1 MLHRFTAPW
10 LNESNYPLD
19 WNGPVDRPFAPFA
32 DVEMERPI
40 AERFAC
46 IARAFSDGIA
56 VDDGAR
62 RLTYRELL
70 ESVQGLARAIA
81 DRTKPGDLV
90 GILLAAS
97 VDYPVAMLACLAAGR
112 MFVPL
117 DLHYPQRWISDVV
130 EQSAMGAIICR
141 FDDPQSVALVPNTVL
156 RIDVS
161 ARSLLHG
168 AALQPAGPDD
178 PAFLLFTS
186 GSTGRPKGIVNSQ
199 RNLLR
204 RVAQYIGAAHINE
217 QDRFL
222 PLSSECTIAGL
233 RERMTALLTGA
244 TLHLAD
250 VQHAGARAILS
261 RLGESG
267 ISIIYAVPAL
277 LRTLMQ
283 LGDERAPSSLRIV
296 RVGGEAVLWSDVEG
310 LREWLPDECRI
321 ELGYSSTE
329 APIMQWFVPKNF
341 PQEGSRV
348 PLGYPLTG
356 NALAIVDDEGR
367 SVTPGEAGELLV
379 RSPYVALGRWS
390 DGRCVG
396 DDFPADPND
405 STCRILRTGDL
416 VRLRADGL
424 LDLVGRMDRQIKIR
438 GQRVEPGELEAA
450 LRRQPGVRDAAVFP
464 RQVGKSWWLIGYVV
478 ANDSEDNL
486 AADVKR
492 SLRQVLPAPL
502 QPQRIHVIGEVPRLA
517 SAKLDMKALQ
527 ALDDDW
533 QRREATGTVLS
544 GGEAPN
550 GKTELAVA
558 EVWKRV
564 LGLDEVDRHAD
575 FFDLGGDSLMTLNLM
590 FEIEDALGAELPVTM
605 IYQAP
610 TIAALSAAIDAH
622 TEPEFSPLVL
632 IREGKGRR
640 PLFLVHGVG
649 GNVMELFAMGRQIVT
664 TGPVYA
670 IQAKGL
676 DGREE
681 PHRTVAEMTE
691 YYLEAVRKVCPE
703 GDYHLAGYSAGGL
716 IALEMAQRMRAQGQK
731 PASLTLIDTQ
741 TNARQWPLEIW
752 LALLLQRGR
761 HHAAAAAKQSAREN
775 VRYAIKIA
783 GSLANRILWRLGRGV
798 APIEQQ
804 SVRIPP
810 ALHAVHDATLAAVA
824 EYRPARYDGPVTLI
838 VPEIKDELM
847 APVERIWRGS
857 VRSLDVH
864 TVPGGH
870 RSMIQGERA
879 ARVASILSA
888 VIRPAAAE

>member
-19 WNGPVDRPFAPFA
+19 WNGPVDRRFAPFA

-117 DLHYPQRWISDVV
+117 DLHYPQKWISDVV

-168 AALQPAGPDD
+168 AALQPASPDD

-424 LDLVGRMDRQIKIR
+424 IDLVGRKDRQIKIR

-533 QRREATGTVLS
+533 QR
-544 GGEAPN
+544 
-550 GKTELAVA
+550 
-558 EVWKRV
+558 
-564 LGLDEVDRHAD
+564 
-575 FFDLGGDSLMTLNLM
+575 
-590 FEIEDALGAELPVTM
+590 
-605 IYQAP
+605 
-610 TIAALSAAIDAH
+610 
-622 TEPEFSPLVL
+622 
-632 IREGKGRR
+632 
-640 PLFLVHGVG
+640 
-649 GNVMELFAMGRQIVT
+649 
-664 TGPVYA
+664 
-670 IQAKGL
+670 
-676 DGREE
+676 
-681 PHRTVAEMTE
+681 
-691 YYLEAVRKVCPE
+691 
-703 GDYHLAGYSAGGL
+703 
-716 IALEMAQRMRAQGQK
+716 
-731 PASLTLIDTQ
+731 
-741 TNARQWPLEIW
+741 
-752 LALLLQRGR
+752 
-761 HHAAAAAKQSAREN
+761 
-775 VRYAIKIA
+775 
-783 GSLANRILWRLGRGV
+783 
-798 APIEQQ
+798 
-804 SVRIPP
+804 
-810 ALHAVHDATLAAVA
+810 
-824 EYRPARYDGPVTLI
+824 
-838 VPEIKDELM
+838 
-847 APVERIWRGS
+847 
-857 VRSLDVH
+857 
-864 TVPGGH
+864 
-870 RSMIQGERA
+870 
-879 ARVASILSA
+879 
-888 VIRPAAAE
+888 